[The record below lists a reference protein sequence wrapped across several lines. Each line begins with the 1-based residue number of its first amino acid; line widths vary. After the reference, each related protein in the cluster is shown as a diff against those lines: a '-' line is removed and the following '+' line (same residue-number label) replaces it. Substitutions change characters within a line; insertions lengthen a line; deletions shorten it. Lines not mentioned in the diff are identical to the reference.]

1 MCNKKICMPITM
13 VNKKF
18 LEFKNLQYDIVNKN
32 FFTSSKYFRIINN
45 LNGKFVSGNLTV
57 VLGHKGCG
65 KSEFFNLLTGYINK
79 KDKTNGIVLYDNKER
94 NVKEWMNIVSYLPQD
109 NICFLRLTLLE
120 TLNYYSE
127 FYNINLKERSIF
139 LDKILKDCHIFY
151 KKDMSIDSLSFSERK
166 RAMLCIAM
174 LSKPEILFLDKFLT
188 GLDSYNALLT
198 IDSLKRYA
206 KDLNAIVLLSANQ
219 LEEGYFYLFDD
230 LLYLTWKG
238 IFYQGNIFKL
248 KKWFFDNK
256 IKKPDEIS
264 LVEFMYKITSKD
276 NVIDE
281 AKNSCNNVKENLNT
295 NKTYIIHEKTKQCN
309 NSFAVATWKIN
320 FKHIKI
326 LLYRNFILYYRSG
339 LFWFAIFFRMIFLN
353 LYFFLFTINE
363 SNIFMKKSKNN
374 KDILLT
380 QFLKNSNDYE
390 INANYLCSYFIFTK
404 LFLIVIIYFVTLDDF
419 YIFDEKIYNY
429 EIKTSKYSPIS
440 YAVFKLINCFL
451 KNTIFILL
459 YVMIVSFYLIQYNLQ
474 WKFYFYL
481 FTFSLIYSIFY
492 NIFILFLRVL
502 PLNNMIM
509 SVLFLL
515 FCSYNEMNFFLKNLF
530 LRFPILR
537 FVKIVYLLFPHYNL
551 NSFLFFD
558 MYSMIKNNKILFK
571 RSHKD
576 SFVKTFFNILE
587 SIDSF
592 RYANLSFDKKNC
604 IKLFF
609 FKDIWIEKTTYIIYL
624 IFSILIYIIL
634 FIIFWILRKTPYIR
648 LKLKN

>member
-1 MCNKKICMPITM
+1 M
-13 VNKKF
+13 
-18 LEFKNLQYDIVNKN
+18 
-32 FFTSSKYFRIINN
+32 II
-45 LNGKFVSGNLTV
+45 
-57 VLGHKGCG
+57 
-65 KSEFFNLLTGYINK
+65 
-79 KDKTNGIVLYDNKER
+79 
-94 NVKEWMNIVSYLPQD
+94 
-109 NICFLRLTLLE
+109 
-120 TLNYYSE
+120 
-127 FYNINLKERSIF
+127 
-139 LDKILKDCHIFY
+139 
-151 KKDMSIDSLSFSERK
+151 
-166 RAMLCIAM
+166 
-174 LSKPEILFLDKFLT
+174 
-188 GLDSYNALLT
+188 
-198 IDSLKRYA
+198 
-206 KDLNAIVLLSANQ
+206 
-219 LEEGYFYLFDD
+219 
-230 LLYLTWKG
+230 
-238 IFYQGNIFKL
+238 
-248 KKWFFDNK
+248 
-256 IKKPDEIS
+256 
-264 LVEFMYKITSKD
+264 
-276 NVIDE
+276 
-281 AKNSCNNVKENLNT
+281 
-295 NKTYIIHEKTKQCN
+295 
-309 NSFAVATWKIN
+309 
-320 FKHIKI
+320 
-326 LLYRNFILYYRSG
+326 
-339 LFWFAIFFRMIFLN
+339 
-353 LYFFLFTINE
+353 
-363 SNIFMKKSKNN
+363 
-374 KDILLT
+374 
-380 QFLKNSNDYE
+380 
-390 INANYLCSYFIFTK
+390 K

-530 LRFPILR
+530 LNFPILR
-537 FVKIVYLLFPHYNL
+537 FVKIIYLLFPHYNL

-609 FKDIWIEKTTYIIYL
+609 FKDI
-624 IFSILIYIIL
+624 
-634 FIIFWILRKTPYIR
+634 
-648 LKLKN
+648 